1 MSVSGEKERG
11 LVRMV
16 ELVDVLRQ
24 VGVQQ
29 GDEGGEGVVVEQ
41 GEEGEMGVVEGQ
53 AAKWRLRK

>member
-53 AAKWRLRK
+53 GDAG